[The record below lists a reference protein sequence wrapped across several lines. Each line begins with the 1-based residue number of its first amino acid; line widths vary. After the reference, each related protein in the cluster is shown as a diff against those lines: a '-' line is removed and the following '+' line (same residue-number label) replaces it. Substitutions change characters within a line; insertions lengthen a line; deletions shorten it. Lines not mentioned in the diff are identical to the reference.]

1 MQDPDNVSRLQTAI
15 SEVLVRVVLV
25 RVALVR
31 VALVRVAVC
40 FRVCL
45 GVCVLVYLAHS

>member
-15 SEVLVRVVLV
+15 SEVLV

-45 GVCVLVYLAHS
+45 GVCVLVYLAHA

>member
-15 SEVLVRVVLV
+15 SEVLVRVALI
-25 RVALVR
+25 RVPL
-31 VALVRVAVC
+31 LRVAVC

-45 GVCVLVYLAHS
+45 GVCVLVYLAHA

>member
-15 SEVLVRVVLV
+15 SEVLVRV
-25 RVALVR
+25 ALVR

-40 FRVCL
+40 FRVRL
-45 GVCVLVYLAHS
+45 GVCVLVYLAHA